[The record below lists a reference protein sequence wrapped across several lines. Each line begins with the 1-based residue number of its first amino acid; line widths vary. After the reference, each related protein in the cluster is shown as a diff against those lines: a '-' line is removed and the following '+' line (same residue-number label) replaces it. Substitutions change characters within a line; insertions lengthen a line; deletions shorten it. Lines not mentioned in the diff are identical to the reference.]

1 MTVLFRNLR
10 GYGYLIVILLSAT
23 VLGISAY
30 FASIFLPNLH
40 HDYSIYALVPPSW
53 TIFIFILILVDSTPR
68 ADAIFLFISGILWL
82 TLAAWTSDSLGSTQ
96 CDALGN
102 SRTSTK
108 NGTISARSYC
118 DLSKVI
124 EAFSWTCFCL
134 ITLYFI
140 FLLNL
145 VSRSVAMG
153 RPEIWGEN
161 IRELPW
167 FGQAP
172 GWPGLGYV
180 PYSSQYPRGYANGPY
195 AQYPATTTTYGGNV
209 VQQQPGHQIVIQPGR
224 NGMPPSVSQ
233 VPTMA

>member
-1 MTVLFRNLR
+1 MTVLFKNLR
-10 GYGYLIVILLSAT
+10 FYGYLTVILLSAT

-40 HDYSIYALVPPSW
+40 HDYSIFSLVPPSW
-53 TIFIFILILVDSTPR
+53 TIFIFILILVNSTPR

-82 TLAAWTSDSLGSTQ
+82 TLAAWSSDTLGSTQ
-96 CDALGN
+96 CDALGGA
-102 SRTSTK
+102 RTSTK

-124 EAFSWTCFCL
+124 EAFAWATFCL

-140 FLLNL
+140 FLLSL
-145 VSRSVAMG
+145 GTRSMAMG
-153 RPEIWGEN
+153 RPDIWSDD

-172 GWPGLGYV
+172 GWPGQGY
-180 PYSSQYPRGYANGPY
+180 PTYSSQYPRGYSSGQY
-195 AQYPATTTTYGGNV
+195 SQYPATTYPGSV
-209 VQQQPGHQIVIQPGR
+209 VQQQPGRSIVIQPGM
-224 NGMPPSVSQ
+224 NGMPATVSQ
-233 VPTMA
+233 VPMGV